1 MSYSADLAASLSS
14 SLSRLAPTLT
24 RSSSPSPSASYADL
38 SAQYSPDRDASQD
51 EIDQREHD
59 LRTVLTKLR
68 PTSHSSSS
76 GLIKPHPAANLSPSD
91 LAQLVDS
98 AFVPFQ
104 GQAAVPLS
112 AQTETVELVALA
124 QLTIAT
130 YGVVLRILMEEAG
143 RLSEMDEYWTKV
155 ESDAWRTS
163 LYLVQSTSTMHPFP
177 LRSN

>member
-14 SLSRLAPTLT
+14 SLSRLSPALT
-24 RSSSPSPSASYADL
+24 SSSSPSSSYADL
-38 SAQYSPDRDASQD
+38 SAQYSPDRDASQED
-51 EIDQREHD
+51 IDQREHE
-59 LRTVLTKLR
+59 LRTLLTKLR

-76 GLIKPHPAANLSPSD
+76 GLIKPHPAANLSPAE

-130 YGVVLRILMEEAG
+130 YGVVLRILMDEAG
-143 RLSEMDEYWTKV
+143 KLSEMDEYWNRL
-155 ESDAWRTS
+155 ESEAWRTS
-163 LYLVQSTSTMHPFP
+163 LYLVQSTLCFSPPFP
-177 LRSN
+177 SFPF